1 MTYDLKTGEGEK
13 TMLTHI
19 FAWPITPERLRA
31 ARRLIESVR
40 SKGGKFKLDADRR
53 GWRMTTPKSFP
64 IPPEL
69 HDQVCELGDEILY
82 ALREE
87 EPGNLAISD

>member
-1 MTYDLKTGEGEK
+1 
-13 TMLTHI
+13 MLAHI

-40 SKGGKFKLDADRR
+40 EKGGVFTLDADRR
-53 GWRMTTPKSFP
+53 GWKLKTPKSFS

-69 HDQVCELGDEILY
+69 HEEAFELGDEILY

-87 EPGNLAISD
+87 EPGDLAIDG

>member
-1 MTYDLKTGEGEK
+1 
-13 TMLTHI
+13 MLAHI

-40 SKGGKFKLDADRR
+40 SKGGVFKLDADRC
-53 GWRMTTPKSFP
+53 GWKMTTPKTFS
-64 IPPEL
+64 ITPEL
-69 HDQVCELGDEILY
+69 HEQTFELGDEILY

-87 EPGNLAISD
+87 EPADLAIDE